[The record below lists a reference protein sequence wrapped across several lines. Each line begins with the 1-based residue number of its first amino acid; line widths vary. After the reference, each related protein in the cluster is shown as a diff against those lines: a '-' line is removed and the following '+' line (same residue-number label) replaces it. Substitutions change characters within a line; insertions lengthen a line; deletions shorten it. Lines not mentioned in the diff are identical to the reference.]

1 MKKNYIDYDAIA
13 FAADATFIKWI
24 KHQDPE
30 AKRFWEDWIQTYPD
44 KTAAIKEAT
53 VLVQAL
59 QIKEEEPSKER
70 IDKLWAKIDTA
81 TSEQSVTSNPQLAT
95 RNPQPT
101 TSAKVRSLRPMR
113 WLSYA
118 AAACIAGLLF
128 FYLQDPSTMVQIGK
142 GEHLAYTLP
151 DASTIQLN
159 ADSKISF
166 KQKSWSKERVVT
178 LEGEAFFE
186 VKKGQPFKVIT
197 PLGEVEVLGT
207 SFNVNT
213 RNGSLVVD
221 CQTGKVRVSAK
232 GDQEI
237 LTPGKGT
244 RLNKEQ
250 TELVDTY
257 TSDIAQ
263 QIAWRR
269 NQFHFDN
276 ADFRSVVEEMERQY
290 DVSIQVLDAALL
302 DKLGTYTFKGDLET
316 ALKEVCYQLNAKYTI
331 KEGSVVIEKK

>member
-13 FAADATFIKWI
+13 FAEDTTFIKWVR
-24 KHQDPE
+24 HQNPE
-30 AKRFWEDWIQTYPD
+30 AKLFWEDWVKSHPD
-44 KTAAIKEAT
+44 KATAIKEAK

-59 QIKEEEPSKER
+59 NIQEAEPSKER
-70 IDKLWAKIDTA
+70 IDMLWSKIDAA
-81 TSEQSVTSNPQLAT
+81 TTEQSKTSNLKTVA
-95 RNPQPT
+95 RNPQ
-101 TSAKVRSLRPMR
+101 SAARKPQIVR

-128 FYLQDPSTMVQIGK
+128 FYLQDPSTMVEIGK

-166 KQKSWSKERVVT
+166 KEKSWSKERIVK

-186 VKKGQPFKVIT
+186 VKKGQTFKVIT

-232 GDQEI
+232 GDQKI
-237 LTPGKGT
+237 LTPGQGT

-257 TSDIAQ
+257 TSNINQ
-263 QIAWRR
+263 RIGWRR

-276 ADFRSVVEEMERQY
+276 TNFRQVVEEMERQY
-290 DVSIQVLDAALL
+290 DTSIQVLDKELL
-302 DKLGTYTFKGDLET
+302 DKVGAYTFEGNLET

-331 KEGSVVIEKK
+331 KEHSVVIEKK

>member
-13 FAADATFIKWI
+13 FAEDTTFIKWI
-24 KHQDPE
+24 RHQNPE
-30 AKRFWEDWIQTYPD
+30 AKHFWEDWVQSHPD
-44 KTAAIKEAT
+44 KATAIKEAK

-59 QIKEEEPSKER
+59 NIKEEEPSKER
-70 IDKLWAKIDTA
+70 IDMLWSKIDAA
-81 TSEQSVTSNPQLAT
+81 TTEQSKTSNLKTVA
-95 RNPQPT
+95 RNPQP
-101 TSAKVRSLRPMR
+101 AARKPQLVR
-113 WLSYA
+113 WLSFA
-118 AAACIAGLLF
+118 AAACIAGVLF

-166 KQKSWSKERVVT
+166 KEKSWSKERIVK

-186 VKKGQPFKVIT
+186 VKKGQKFKVIT

-213 RNGSLVVD
+213 RNGNLVVD

-237 LTPGKGT
+237 LTPGQGT

-257 TSDIAQ
+257 TSNINQ
-263 QIAWRR
+263 QISWRR
-269 NQFHFDN
+269 NKFHFDN
-276 ADFRSVVEEMERQY
+276 TNFRTVVEELERQY
-290 DVSIQVLDAALL
+290 DKSIKVLDEKLL
-302 DKLGTYTFKGDLET
+302 DKVGAYTFEGNLET

-331 KEGSVVIEKK
+331 KEHSVVIEKK